1 VQKINRNFIIGGYM
15 NERYKIIIVILGIL
29 LAVSIGFNIHY
40 GRPAQPGRTGEQL
53 AAAID
58 EQGDYILISRESLE
72 QLRSDINTA
81 TVAAE
86 SANRRVNE
94 LNGTAKFIYGI
105 ALGSVER
112 SDIITR
118 GNYSLIERQRL
129 IVELYADH
137 DKNYRRIEERLRD
150 SFR

>member
-1 VQKINRNFIIGGYM
+1 M

-29 LAVSIGFNIHY
+29 LAVSIGFNI

-53 AAAID
+53 ATAID
-58 EQGDYILISRESLE
+58 EQGDFILVSREAIE
-72 QLRSDINTA
+72 QFRSAISTA
-81 TVAAE
+81 TEAAE

-94 LNGTAKFIYGI
+94 LNGTTRFIYGI

-112 SDIITR
+112 SDNIAR

-129 IVELYADH
+129 IIELYADH

-150 SFR
+150 NFR